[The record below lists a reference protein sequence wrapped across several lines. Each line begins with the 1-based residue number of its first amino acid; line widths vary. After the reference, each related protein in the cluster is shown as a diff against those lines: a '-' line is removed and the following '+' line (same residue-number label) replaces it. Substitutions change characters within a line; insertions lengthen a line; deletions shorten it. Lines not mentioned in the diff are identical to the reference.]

1 MQVRFEDITL
11 TFDNNKT
18 VLDNINF
25 TLPSSELLSFLGPSG
40 SGKSTTLYLIS
51 GLLSPTSGK
60 IYFDDQ
66 DVTKMDPVKREVGL
80 VFQNYALYPHMTV
93 RENIMF
99 PLKMA
104 KMNKRA
110 RIERAEEMALLTRI
124 QDQLDKYPRQL
135 SGGQQQRVAISRAL
149 AKEPKILLMD
159 EPLSNLD
166 ARLRIEMREEIR
178 RIQQETGIT
187 TVFVTHDQE
196 EALSIADNVMV
207 LNDGHIQQMTDP
219 VSLYRQPANLFVANF
234 IGTPVINKFTRQ
246 SKSLNQH
253 HHLMNEEWHTLGIRP
268 EYIQLSNESD
278 HLIQAHV
285 KRVEIVGKDQTVHLE
300 FQGEEIIASDLS
312 GELEEDTLVYLT
324 ADPEGIL
331 LFDKDGKKLDK
342 AATTDIEVGNSD
354 DE

>member
-1 MQVRFEDITL
+1 MQVRFENITL

-110 RIERAEEMALLTRI
+110 RIERAEEMAMLTRI

-178 RIQQETGIT
+178 RIQQETKIT

-246 SKSLNQH
+246 SQSLNQQH
-253 HHLMNEEWHTLGIRP
+253 DLMKEEWHTLGIRP
-268 EYIQLSNESD
+268 EYIQHSNEAD
-278 HLIQAHV
+278 HLIQAEV
-285 KRVEIVGKDQTVHLE
+285 KRVDIVGKDQTVHLE

-312 GELEEDTLVYLT
+312 GNLEEESLVYLT

-342 AATTDIEVGNSD
+342 AATTDVQVGNSD